1 MARTIRL
8 MGVVPLGDLAA
19 YVEFSRTLDL
29 QVNALVQRL
38 AVAVQARGAPFI
50 RDVVPALGGL
60 ALHFDPA
67 FDGNCVEVTTELI
80 GLCLEE
86 GVSASEDVLRTV
98 EVPVCYEPEFA
109 SDMEEVAQKTKLSV
123 AQIQELHAA
132 AEYRV
137 LMMGFAPGHA
147 YMGGLNAKLS
157 VPRRASP
164 RAVVAA
170 GSIAIANEQAVVYPY
185 AISGGWNVIGRTPL
199 VVFDPERQ
207 EPSLFASGDRV
218 RFRAIDKAEF
228 LKLLGKR

>member
-38 AVAVQARGAPFI
+38 AVAVQARGTPFI

-98 EVPVCYEPEFA
+98 EVPVCYE
-109 SDMEEVAQKTKLSV
+109 Q
-123 AQIQELHAA
+123 
-132 AEYRV
+132 
-137 LMMGFAPGHA
+137 
-147 YMGGLNAKLS
+147 
-157 VPRRASP
+157 
-164 RAVVAA
+164 
-170 GSIAIANEQAVVYPY
+170 
-185 AISGGWNVIGRTPL
+185 
-199 VVFDPERQ
+199 
-207 EPSLFASGDRV
+207 
-218 RFRAIDKAEF
+218 
-228 LKLLGKR
+228 